1 MNKVKIV
8 CIGDSLTEGYG
19 VHESKRWTNL
29 LRDKLDIEIINSGI
43 SGDTSAG
50 MLARFN
56 EMVIQHKPS
65 HVIIMGGTN
74 DIFLNISDNHILSNI
89 LAMTR
94 YARHHEIISIIGI
107 PTPFYNLSA
116 FPDDEQ
122 FIESKDLFKRI
133 NIFYQSLKQFILD
146 DEQRVIDFTLNMKA
160 ELFFNDGVHPNEKGH
175 ECMSE
180 IAGQSLKNILFNS

>member
-19 VHESKRWTNL
+19 VHESKRWTNIL
-29 LRDKLDIEIINSGI
+29 SAELNIEIINSGI
-43 SGDTSAG
+43 SGDTSSG

-74 DIFLNISDNHILSNI
+74 DIFLNISDNHIIANI

-107 PTPFYNLSA
+107 PTPFYNLSG
-116 FPDDEQ
+116 FPEDEQ
-122 FIESKDLFKRI
+122 FIDSTDLFKRI
-133 NIFYQSLKQFILD
+133 NTFHQSLKQFILD
-146 DEQRVIDFTLNMKA
+146 DEQRVIDFTTNMNA
-160 ELFFNDGVHPNEKGH
+160 DLFFNDGVHPNEKGH
-175 ECMSE
+175 ECMSR
-180 IAGQSLKNILFNS
+180 IASQSLKKILF

>member
-8 CIGDSLTEGYG
+8 CIGDSLTEGYN

-29 LRDKLDIEIINSGI
+29 LRDKLNIEIINSGI

-56 EMVIQHKPS
+56 EMVIKHKPS

-74 DIFLNISDNHILSNI
+74 DIFQNLSDNHIISNT

-107 PTPFYNLSA
+107 PTPFYHL
-116 FPDDEQ
+116 DDFTDNNQ
-122 FIESKDLFKRI
+122 FIDIDSLFKRI
-133 NIFYQSLKQFILD
+133 HIFHQALRQFILD
-146 DEQRVIDFTLNMKA
+146 DEQRFIDFTTNMKA
-160 ELFFNDGVHPNEKGH
+160 DLFFNDGVHPNEKGH

-180 IAGQSLKNILFNS
+180 IAKQSLNTILY